1 MGNTMME
8 KPKPNARAGGVGI
21 FVSRRE
27 LNFPGN

>member
-1 MGNTMME
+1 MME

-27 LNFPGN
+27 LDFPGN